1 MFESGPAAEAREEW
15 RRVRHQAVDAGALN
29 IYLQAFDVHAQ
40 ASREWREHVDS
51 GAGMIIVDQ
60 SGNVRANPVYAVVR
74 AAAKSAGVWVAPDAG
89 HVEERDEGAGA
100 EMLRLLRGGGDA
112 IEDEAAGTPRRRYL
126 IVFRLSR
133 LSPRMLRQWASSAT
147 ID

>member
-1 MFESGPAAEAREEW
+1 MPTLFTPLRTGMFESGPASEAREEW

-40 ASREWREHVDS
+40 ASREWRQHVDS

-74 AAAKSAGVWVAPDAG
+74 AAAVEVRAAAKSAGVWVAPDAG
-89 HVEERDEGAGA
+89 HVEERDDGAGA
-100 EMLRLLRGGGDA
+100 EMLRLLRGGGEEVVDDA
-112 IEDEAAGTPRRRYL
+112 TRRVL
-126 IVFRLSR
+126 
-133 LSPRMLRQWASSAT
+133 
-147 ID
+147 

>member
-1 MFESGPAAEAREEW
+1 MATRKARAPSWLKTAEAREEW
-15 RRVRHQAVDAGALN
+15 CRVRHQAVDAGALN

-74 AAAKSAGVWVAPDAG
+74 AAAVEVRAAAKSAGVWVAPDAG
-89 HVEERDEGAGA
+89 HVEERDDGAGA
-100 EMLRLLRGGGDA
+100 EMLRLLRGGGNSSSTA
-112 IEDEAAGTPRRRYL
+112 NNEA
-126 IVFRLSR
+126 VS
-133 LSPRMLRQWASSAT
+133 
-147 ID
+147 